1 MMSMWKKIKQL
12 IVPPS
17 DETENDDSDLEFVTF
32 QTKEAIDVLFT
43 RNFVAGGG
51 HFFYCENEQEALE
64 NLKDVI
70 DNEQIEEIVCFDD
83 KLKSLVNRLNVKQ
96 IKNFNSNFD
105 FAFIEC
111 EYLVAFDGA
120 IMLSSHQTNGRKQ
133 EDIPNNVIIYAS
145 PGQLVSNISEALQ
158 RLKSSKSDNIP
169 TNITSIRGKNLH
181 NVESSANAKNIY
193 LLLVEQI

>member
-1 MMSMWKKIKQL
+1 MSMWKKIKQL

-32 QTKEAIDVLFT
+32 QSKESIDVLFT

-64 NLKDVI
+64 NLKDIV
-70 DNEQIEEIVCFDD
+70 DNEQIEEIVCFDN
-83 KLKSLVNRLNVKQ
+83 KLKSLLSRLNVKQ
-96 IKNFNSNFD
+96 IQNFQSHSD

-133 EDIPNNVIIYAS
+133 EDIPNNVIIYAC